1 MELKIFFGDIYFF
14 EEVDKILGGSLIL
27 LEREK
32 KDLKELKKRE
42 NWVYVQWKKIFKSK
56 EKYFVLV

>member
-42 NWVYVQWKKIFKSK
+42 NWVYV
-56 EKYFVLV
+56 